1 MFKKVKK
8 MITWGIVTSMALVG
22 CTSTTEPAKGSSAKP
37 EPTKKE
43 EKAKAEPIVIR
54 YGSHVAS
61 EEDPYYK
68 DPVTGEYVMAEED
81 RLIKIK
87 ALEQIK
93 EEMNVEFEFIQYSGD
108 VTEILL
114 QSVLSGD
121 PICDIA
127 RIWTNGQGI
136 ILGQNV
142 LQPIDEYVD
151 LLGENPMPP
160 VYGHHYFIENS
171 PMGGPLSP
179 LVYNI
184 SYIEQVD
191 ALKENGKT
199 VYPTD
204 LYKQG
209 RWTWSVFK
217 DYLTKINAYY
227 ASSQAP
233 ERPEQRIEAYWTD
246 YTEALIQA
254 LHANGSSIY
263 GSKGLEIDTPK
274 TKETVKYI
282 GELIDTGLLKTTLS
296 EGTSSP
302 VYNDQGGAFERG
314 ESVFSNIETWRLS
327 YASPKLADRGESL
340 GIIPFPR
347 PDHMAADDPDYELSC
362 TPGESFG
369 ILRGVPEEKVGIA
382 IKAIRRYWEI
392 RDDLYKQ
399 QDKELGI
406 EEGVDSWFMSTFDVF
421 HPEIGQDMVDIYEAA
436 KNPVTELGL
445 TTGVYWPFMT
455 IAGDALYNFGTGDFG
470 AAIEA
475 RKGDIVQK
483 VEDMQTLLSFEEAR
497 DNIKPVIEQV
507 EDTTLVFE
515 VGTDPASIDWKTY
528 FKAKDNID
536 GPMDITQ
543 ATFDISTTDFT
554 KVGEYGKGIKVS
566 MTDSAENTRES
577 WFKVT
582 LYDPANRA
590 EPTITLKTEYRTLKR
605 DEDSSAI
612 NWSGDFVESAL
623 DKDGLDIKSTVT
635 ADLSELDTST
645 KGTYNVALIATDYA
659 GNSTEIIAEVVVE

>member
-8 MITWGIVTSMALVG
+8 MITWGVITSMTLVG
-22 CTSTTEPAKGSSAKP
+22 CTSTTEPAKGSVGPQS
-37 EPTKKE
+37 TKKE
-43 EKAKAEPIVIR
+43 EKAKQESIVIR

-68 DPVTGEYVMAEED
+68 DAVTGEYVMAEEE

-93 EEMNVEFEFIQYSGD
+93 EEMNVEFEFVQYSGD

-184 SYIEQVD
+184 SYLEQVD

-217 DYLTKINAYY
+217 DYLAKINAYY
-227 ASSQAP
+227 ANSQAP

-274 TKETVKYI
+274 TKETIKYI

-302 VYNDQGGAFERG
+302 IYNDQGGAFERG

-327 YASPKLADRGESL
+327 YASPKLADRGQSL

-369 ILRGVPEEKVGIA
+369 VLRGVPKEKVGIA
-382 IKAIRRYWEI
+382 IKAVRRYWEI
-392 RDDLYKQ
+392 RDELYKER
-399 QDKELGI
+399 DKEQGI

-455 IAGDALYNFGTGDFG
+455 IAGDAIYSFGTGDFG
-470 AAIEA
+470 VAIEA
-475 RKGDIVQK
+475 RKGEIVQK

-507 EDTTLVFE
+507 EDTVLVFK
-515 VGTDPASIDWKTY
+515 VGTDPGSVDWKIY

-536 GPMDITQ
+536 GILDIAQ
-543 ATFDISTTDFT
+543 ATFDTTPVDFT
-554 KVGEYGKGIKVS
+554 KVGDYGKGIKVS
-566 MTDSAENTRES
+566 MTDSAGNTRTS
-577 WFKVT
+577 QFKVT
-582 LYDPANRA
+582 LYDPNNTTT
-590 EPTITLKTEYRTLKR
+590 PTIILKAEYRTLKR

-612 NWSGDFVESAL
+612 NWNGDFVESAI
-623 DKDGLDIKSTVT
+623 DKDGLDIKSSLT

-645 KGTYNVALIATDYA
+645 KGTYNVSLTAVDYA
-659 GNSTEIIAEVVVE
+659 GNKTEVIAEVVVE